1 MNNNSK
7 QILEVAILGAGIS
20 GLGMAVNLLKAK
32 NTSFLIFEKNEGVGG
47 TWRENTYP
55 GLCCDV
61 PSHFYSFS
69 FAMNPDW
76 SKTYPEQYEILDYL
90 EGIAD
95 KFKLRPYIKFNAK
108 VLGAKYNE
116 DENLWNVSLESGE
129 IYKAKTLVSGLG
141 QLNRPK
147 WPEISG
153 IETFKGHSFHSA
165 QWDHDY
171 ELKGKKVAVIGNGP
185 SAIGFIPIIA
195 KEVENLTVFQRTPNW
210 IVPKPDRIYG
220 TFERFCLRYLPF
232 FARMYRFYW
241 FFLQERNYLAF
252 YQKHN
257 PGTKFIEKAI
267 SAISTKFQLFNF
279 KSVYQAGALML
290 LDEQVDDSKFKEK
303 LIPDYPIGCKRIIP
317 TNDYFPTLC
326 QDQVEL
332 ETSLIEKIYDN
343 KIVTKDGNE
352 HEVDTIIY
360 GTGFDTNIFISPVK
374 ITGLGGIQLDDVWRD
389 GAEAY
394 RGVMV
399 PNFPN
404 FFICYGP
411 NTNTGHISIIYII
424 ESQILFIMKC
434 LKYLK
439 KNKLSYVDVKDD
451 AMKSYNDN
459 IQKKLSETVWAG
471 SCGSWYKNAQGKII
485 NNYPGYGTEY
495 YLMMTN
501 PKYSEFNTNLR
512 SNT

>member
-20 GLGMAVNLLKAK
+20 GLGMAVNLLRAK

-95 KFKLRPYIKFNAK
+95 KFKIRPYIKFNAK
-108 VLGAKYNE
+108 VLEAKYNE

-147 WPEISG
+147 WPEIRG

-210 IVPKPDRIYG
+210 IVPKPDRLYG
-220 TFERFCLRYLPF
+220 RFERFCLRYLPF

-279 KSVYQAGALML
+279 ESVYKAGALML

-332 ETSLIEKIYDN
+332 ETSLIEKISDN

-352 HEVDTIIY
+352 HEVDAIIY

-411 NTNTGHISIIYII
+411 NTNTGHVSIIYMI

-439 KNKLSYVDVKDD
+439 KNKLSYVDVRDD

>member
-20 GLGMAVNLLKAK
+20 GLGMAVNLLRAK

-76 SKTYPEQYEILDYL
+76 SKTYPEQHEILDYL

-95 KFKLRPYIKFNAK
+95 KFKIRPYIKFNAK

-116 DENLWNVSLESGE
+116 DENLWNVSLDSGE

-147 WPEISG
+147 WPEIKG

-195 KEVENLTVFQRTPNW
+195 KEVKNLTVFQRTPNW

-220 TFERFCLRYLPF
+220 PFERFCLRYLPL

-279 KSVYQAGALML
+279 ESVYQAGALML

-303 LIPDYPIGCKRIIP
+303 LIPNYPIGCKRIIP

-374 ITGLGGIQLDDVWRD
+374 ITGLGGIQLDDVWRN

-495 YLMMTN
+495 YLMMAN

>member
-20 GLGMAVNLLKAK
+20 GLGMAVNLLRAK

-95 KFKLRPYIKFNAK
+95 KFKIRPYIKFNAK
-108 VLGAKYNE
+108 VLEAKYNE

-147 WPEISG
+147 WPEIRG

-210 IVPKPDRIYG
+210 IVPKPDRLYG
-220 TFERFCLRYLPF
+220 RFERFCLRYLPF

-279 KSVYQAGALML
+279 ESVYQAGALML

-332 ETSLIEKIYDN
+332 ETSLIEKISDN

-352 HEVDTIIY
+352 HEVDAIIY

-411 NTNTGHISIIYII
+411 NTNTGHVSIIYMI

-439 KNKLSYVDVKDD
+439 KNKLSYVDVRDD

-471 SCGSWYKNAQGKII
+471 SCGSWYKNSQGKII

>member
-20 GLGMAVNLLKAK
+20 GLGMAVNLLRAK

-95 KFKLRPYIKFNAK
+95 KFKIRPYIKFNAK
-108 VLGAKYNE
+108 VLEAKYNE

-147 WPEISG
+147 WPEIRG

-220 TFERFCLRYLPF
+220 PFERFCLRYIPF

-279 KSVYQAGALML
+279 ESVYQAGALML

-332 ETSLIEKIYDN
+332 ETSLIEKISDN

-352 HEVDTIIY
+352 HEVDAIIY

-411 NTNTGHISIIYII
+411 NTNTGHVSIIYMI

-439 KNKLSYVDVKDD
+439 KNKLSYVDVRDD

-495 YLMMTN
+495 YLMMAN